1 MTFSLL
7 KVMATMEAV
16 SCALFKGLVIM
27 KLNLTSIS
35 LSDFAIST
43 TSHLPSIVS
52 GLSKSL
58 LLGEIRLPASP
69 WRRMNMSIFKGQCA
83 N

>member
-1 MTFSLL
+1 MFTLL
-7 KVMATMEAV
+7 KVIATMEAV

-27 KLNLTSIS
+27 KLNLTPIS
-35 LSDFAIST
+35 LSDFAIFA
-43 TSHLPSIVS
+43 TSLLPSIVS

-58 LLGEIRLPASP
+58 FPGEIHLPASP
-69 WRRMNMSIFKGQCA
+69 WRRMNMSIFKGQCP